1 MPRSPTTPDTTDA
14 PSRLAAQP
22 GDRLARGVC
31 RALTELGYG
40 VLTEFALA
48 SGRRVDVIGV
58 DARGEM
64 VIVEIKT
71 SVADFRCDRK
81 WPEYLEF
88 CDLFYFAVP
97 AEFPSDLLPDECG
110 LMVAD
115 AYGAEIIRPAPVL
128 TMNGSRRRAQTLRI
142 ARTASQRLR
151 RLADPQL

>member
-1 MPRSPTTPDTTDA
+1 
-14 PSRLAAQP
+14 
-22 GDRLARGVC
+22 
-31 RALTELGYG
+31 

-58 DARGEM
+58 DARGGM

-97 AEFPSDLLPDECG
+97 AEFPRDLLPDTCG

-128 TMNGSRRRAQTLRI
+128 AMNGSRRRAQTLRI

-151 RLADPQL
+151 RLIDPPL

>member
-1 MPRSPTTPDTTDA
+1 MPTSPTTPDMTDA
-14 PSRLAAQP
+14 SSCCAAQLA
-22 GDRLARGVC
+22 DRLARGVC

-58 DARGEM
+58 DARGGM

-97 AEFPSDLLPDECG
+97 AEFPRDLLPDTCG

-128 TMNGSRRRAQTLRI
+128 AMNGSRRRAQTLRI

-151 RLADPQL
+151 RLIDPPL